1 MANLINVERSK
12 YINRNI
18 ELFSENK
25 VGQYSKFLNKN
36 PVFVTYYSINDRMS
50 RADIG
55 TGGIQDE
62 IGPSSPIRF
71 NKISELPVYNMP
83 DMIRPDLE
91 FDESGYDINID
102 LSDITL
108 LPNTIKPIPGDYML
122 FVIPGTKEFLFRV
135 NRISNNSIQSNDFYQ
150 IELDIKDIGI
160 DLEEKR
166 ISKQIVERYQTIF
179 ENIGTQD
186 KCFILEDDIEKIND
200 LVRSIE
206 IIKDNYYNSFYNK
219 DCNSFV
225 LEGFDLCGNM
235 LYDPYLESFITK
247 SNIYYEPDNEFALAL
262 IPNDI
267 LPSDFEYI
275 FSRTI
280 WNAFL
285 RRDLKL
291 LHDFTYF
298 YVSSI
303 TKNFS
308 PFNLFGYPCQSVK
321 LYLSDKPLFN
331 EEEIYNN
338 IDISD
343 SIEYPF
349 KMITKKDNMNIEFII
364 PTQFTSEDGFEVAWD
379 DIDPMYNNNLM
390 IDKNIVPNNNGT
402 YYIYFSVVLPKVFS
416 HIYYDGELADN
427 KIRFT
432 EDGHTIIS
440 LPFAIYE
447 GEEKDPVIEKA
458 ELTDWKPIL
467 RDIRVS
473 EIKITYEDNS
483 YSIIN
488 ISNINKDIE
497 TGELI
502 PSIKYPEIDCQCP
515 LNPNYEKELIPN
527 TCIEVSKDGLK
538 LYTDYELIRQI
549 TSGELTS
556 EDYLDIIIFNYFK
569 SIKEDINIEKLIK
582 ILLKR
587 DYRSFKY
594 TPMIL
599 YILIQYYNDYFRNN
613 DIDKKK
619 IFAPTTL

>member
-160 DLEEKR
+160 DLEEKG

-262 IPNDI
+262 TPNDI

-390 IDKNIVPNNNGT
+390 IDKNIVPSNNGT

-458 ELTDWKPIL
+458 ELADWKPIL

-483 YSIIN
+483 YSIIK

-538 LYTDYELIRQI
+538 LYTDYNLIRQI
-549 TSGELTS
+549 ISGELTS

-569 SIKEDINIEKLIK
+569 NIKEDIDIEKLIK

-613 DIDKKK
+613 DMDKKK